1 MSTLQ
6 LGALNAE
13 ILRNLGIVA
22 EDEGALQR
30 VAKYLRR
37 VAREL
42 TSDPTEMTREEFFKR
57 VDEVSKCYP
66 MRTWKI
72 SLNVWGDVH
81 YYLFPSSQERFARL
95 AAI

>member
-13 ILRNLGIVA
+13 ILRNLGVVA

-37 VAREL
+37 VVKEMTAA
-42 TSDPTEMTREEFFKR
+42 PTEMTREEFFKR
-57 VDEVSKCYP
+57 FDEGREQIRRGEGIKMLPNENLEDFLKRV
-66 MRTWKI
+66 
-72 SLNVWGDVH
+72 G
-81 YYLFPSSQERFARL
+81 
-95 AAI
+95 

>member
-13 ILRNLGIVA
+13 ILRNLGVVA

-37 VAREL
+37 VVKEMTAA
-42 TSDPTEMTREEFFKR
+42 PTEMTREEFFKR
-57 VDEVSKCYP
+57 VDEGREQIRRVEGIKMLP
-66 MRTWKI
+66 NENLEDFLKR
-72 SLNVWGDVH
+72 VG
-81 YYLFPSSQERFARL
+81 
-95 AAI
+95 